1 MRSSAKLSQVK
12 DAQSVRCH
20 AQLFPPIMPHSLSR
34 ALSAALPLSATHL
47 QSRLSFLL
55 VKRAQNSPC
64 NLSARLIRRQRRDE
78 MKRNGNE
85 VHIEVGKQTFII
97 DLYGQRL
104 WEQQKQCVV
113 AAAAEAGT
121 TSGLHYLISCSR

>member
-1 MRSSAKLSQVK
+1 
-12 DAQSVRCH
+12 
-20 AQLFPPIMPHSLSR
+20 
-34 ALSAALPLSATHL
+34 
-47 QSRLSFLL
+47 
-55 VKRAQNSPC
+55 
-64 NLSARLIRRQRRDE
+64 